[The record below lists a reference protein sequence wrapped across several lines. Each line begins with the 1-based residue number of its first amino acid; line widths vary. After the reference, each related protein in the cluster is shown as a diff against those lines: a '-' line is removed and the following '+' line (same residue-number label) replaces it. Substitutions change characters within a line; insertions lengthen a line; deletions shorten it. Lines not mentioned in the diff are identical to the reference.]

1 MIKDCNKV
9 WSDCLEIIKSRVGE
23 KGYNTWFR
31 PIIPLGLNNGVLT
44 IQVPSQFFYEWL
56 EEHYVGVLKE
66 AIDAILGVSGRL
78 EYSIV
83 VDKGN
88 QTNKPYVVNYQGGNA
103 PSKQARVE
111 KQLTN
116 TKNPFDLQPFDT
128 LGFKTQLN
136 PRFTF
141 DSMVEGECNRLGRSA
156 GIAVANK
163 PGLTSFNPL
172 FIFGNVGQGKTHV
185 AQAIGNRV
193 IDNDLG
199 KVVLYV
205 QSEKFANQ
213 AIEAFKNNSVQ
224 EFANYYL
231 QVDVLI
237 LDDVQFLCGKAR
249 TQELF
254 FHIFNHLH
262 QNGKQVVLTSDC
274 APNELNGLEERLIS
288 RFKWGLSAE
297 MTQPDFETR
306 MAIIYK
312 KLDADG
318 VIMPS
323 EVIEYLA
330 YSVETNVRELEGV
343 LVSLIAQ
350 ASLNKREIDLEL
362 AKQALHRIVKNIDV
376 EVNIDYIQKFVANYF
391 GTSIEDMKGKTRKR
405 EIVVPRQVSMFL
417 AKEHT
422 NMSLKAI
429 GYHFGNRDHSTVI
442 HAIKTVNDMMDTDQ
456 KFYGMMQD
464 ILKKVKMKAS

>member
-1 MIKDCNKV
+1 
-9 WSDCLEIIKSRVGE
+9 
-23 KGYNTWFR
+23 
-31 PIIPLGLNNGVLT
+31 
-44 IQVPSQFFYEWL
+44 
-56 EEHYVGVLKE
+56 
-66 AIDAILGVSGRL
+66 
-78 EYSIV
+78 
-83 VDKGN
+83 
-88 QTNKPYVVNYQGGNA
+88 
-103 PSKQARVE
+103 
-111 KQLTN
+111 
-116 TKNPFDLQPFDT
+116 
-128 LGFKTQLN
+128 
-136 PRFTF
+136 
-141 DSMVEGECNRLGRSA
+141 MVEGECNRLARSA
-156 GIAVANK
+156 GIAIANK

-172 FIFGNVGQGKTHV
+172 FIFSHCGRGKTHL

-193 IDNDLG
+193 IENNPN
-199 KVVLYV
+199 KSVLYV

-237 LDDVQFLCGKAR
+237 LDDVQFLMGKSR

-262 QNGKQVVLTSDC
+262 QNGKQIVLTSDV
-274 APNELNGLEERLIS
+274 APNALNGLEERLIS

-297 MTQPDFETR
+297 MTLPDFETR

-312 KLDADG
+312 KLEADG
-318 VIMPS
+318 VLMS
-323 EVIEYLA
+323 NDVVEYLA

-343 LVSLIAQ
+343 IVSLIAQ

-376 EVNIDYIQKFVANYF
+376 EVNIDYIQKFVSNYF
-391 GTSIEDMKGKTRKR
+391 DASIEDMKGKTRKR
-405 EIVVPRQVSMFL
+405 EIVVPRQVSMYL
-417 AKEHT
+417 TKEYT

-456 KFYGMMQD
+456 KFNSMMQD